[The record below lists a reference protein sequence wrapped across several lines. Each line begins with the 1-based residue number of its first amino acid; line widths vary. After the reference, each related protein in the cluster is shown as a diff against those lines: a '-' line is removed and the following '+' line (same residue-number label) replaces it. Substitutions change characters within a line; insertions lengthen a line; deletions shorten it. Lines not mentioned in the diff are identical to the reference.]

1 MNDSILQEKVKRV
14 IMEDFQTRS
23 DNVDTKFLSQ
33 GRMCKI
39 ISSLY
44 NDDEDIKGLIKEAY
58 EKKRAKKEAYE
69 KKWNEKMKKF
79 PEEMR
84 KKSIKNYSNF
94 YDMDENEV
102 NIMDVFFSSAGI
114 RGWAEDYGEGVIV

>member
-23 DNVDTKFLSQ
+23 DVDIKFLSQ

-58 EKKRAKKEAYE
+58 EKKKKAKKEAYE

-79 PEEMR
+79 PEEMT
-84 KKSIKNYSNF
+84 KKSIKNYADF

-114 RGWAEDYGEGVIV
+114 RGWALNYG

>member
-23 DNVDTKFLSQ
+23 DVDIKFLSQ

-58 EKKRAKKEAYE
+58 EKKKKAKKEAYE
-69 KKWNEKMKKF
+69 KKWNEKIKKF
-79 PEEMR
+79 PEEMT
-84 KKSIKNYSNF
+84 KKSIKNYADF

-114 RGWAEDYGEGVIV
+114 RGWALNYG